1 MSFAHKIR
9 VGVLRGGPSPEY
21 EVSLN
26 TGKTILAN
34 LPEEYEPLDV
44 FISEDGAWHTAGL
57 EKNPYNILRMVDVVV
72 NAMHGAYGEDGK
84 VQKFMENFG
93 VPYTGSDSMASAVGI
108 NKIMSKNIFN
118 NYGLKTPHH
127 IIINENEDESDL
139 VNKIDK
145 GLPFPV
151 IIKPISSGSSLGV
164 SYIEKASQIK
174 DALKKSFEHS
184 PKLMVEEFIN
194 GKEVTC
200 GVIEDFRGERLY
212 TLLPVEIKPQLRPN
226 FAILYAQGYDESKKA
241 TLGKQGYAG
250 QAKQKTFFDYDSK
263 YKNLESRY
271 KIPSSF
277 KEDEKLEIQKAASLI
292 HEALGLR
299 HYSRSD
305 FIFNPRRGLLV
316 LEVNTL
322 PELSHHSSFVK
333 SLEAVGGNIKEFLSH
348 LITKALGRK

>member
-34 LPEEYEPLDV
+34 LPEEYEPLDI
-44 FISEDGAWHTAGL
+44 FISEDGAWHTTGL
-57 EKNPYNILRMVDVVV
+57 EKNPYNILRTVDVVV

-93 VPYTGSDSMASAVGI
+93 IPYTGSDSMASAIGM
-108 NKIMSKNIFN
+108 NKVMSKNIFN

-127 IIINENEDESDL
+127 IIVNIDENEDNLMDR
-139 VNKIDK
+139 IDK

-151 IIKPISSGSSLGV
+151 IIKPINSGSSLGV
-164 SYIEKASQIK
+164 SYVEKASQIK

-200 GVIEDFRGERLY
+200 GVIEDFRGERIY
-212 TLLPVEIKPQLRPN
+212 TLLPVEIKQN
-226 FAILYAQGYDESKKA
+226 KKDVFYD
-241 TLGKQGYAG
+241 YN
-250 QAKQKTFFDYDSK
+250 SK

-271 KIPSSF
+271 KIPDSF

-322 PELSHHSSFVK
+322 PELSHRSSFVK

-348 LITKALGRK
+348 LLSKTLGKK

>member
-1 MSFAHKIR
+1 MSFAHKTR

-34 LPEEYEPLDV
+34 LPEEYEPLDI
-44 FISEDGAWHTAGL
+44 FISKDGAWHTAGF
-57 EKNPYNILRMVDVVV
+57 EKNPYDILKTIDVVV

-84 VQKFMENFG
+84 VQKFLENFG
-93 VPYTGSDSMASAVGI
+93 IPYTGSDSMASAIGM
-108 NKIMSKNIFN
+108 NKVMSKNIFN
-118 NYGLKTPHH
+118 NYGLKTPHY
-127 IIINENEDESDL
+127 IIVNADENEDNLMDR
-139 VNKIDK
+139 IDK

-151 IIKPISSGSSLGV
+151 IIKPINSGSSLGI
-164 SYIEKASQIK
+164 SYVEKASQIK

-200 GVIEDFRGERLY
+200 GVIEDFRGKCTY
-212 TLLPVEIKPQLRPN
+212 TILPVEVSPQLR
-226 FAILYAQGYDESKKA
+226 
-241 TLGKQGYAG
+241 QGYAG

-263 YKNLESRY
+263 YKNIESRY

-277 KEDEKLEIQKAASLI
+277 KEDEKIEIQKAASLI

-322 PELSHHSSFVK
+322 PEISHRSSFVK
-333 SLEAVGGNIKEFLSH
+333 SLEAVGSNIKEFLSH
-348 LITKALGRK
+348 LLSKTLNKK